1 MPEHRA
7 ICAPR
12 RVICGS
18 RCSTLRSLDTIAC
31 LFPGKGARP
40 LLGNVAGAQTLN
52 EAMSTAGAVG
62 GAPAV
67 RWCLSVVAVL
77 WDGCVDRGVDA
88 GDGSAEDPGSLAGRE
103 PW

>member
-1 MPEHRA
+1 M
-7 ICAPR
+7 
-12 RVICGS
+12 
-18 RCSTLRSLDTIAC
+18 
-31 LFPGKGARP
+31 LFPGKGAQP
-40 LLGNVAGAQTLN
+40 LLGNVAGAQTLK

>member
-1 MPEHRA
+1 M
-7 ICAPR
+7 
-12 RVICGS
+12 
-18 RCSTLRSLDTIAC
+18 
-31 LFPGKGARP
+31 LFPGMGAQP
-40 LLGNVAGAQTLN
+40 LLENVPGAQTLKK
-52 EAMSTAGAVG
+52 AMSTAGAAG

-77 WDGCVDRGVDA
+77 WDGCVDRRVDA